1 MRMRKWTHERGA
13 IDTLDKNTCTQSF
26 KISHRFYDN
35 KQLIWARWNRYICE
49 KSRIYELLLLFLTK
63 NTFCLIARFDN
74 SPTIFCTTMKNFW
87 GINLNWNKAVSRYRY
102 VWLGITM
109 SRKIIFTAQ
118 QQKGSNIILN
128 KTHRKCNIELLF
140 FSISFLQQLWFM
152 LQFTDKIDVVGT
164 TSDNIPSKEIY

>member
-1 MRMRKWTHERGA
+1 
-13 IDTLDKNTCTQSF
+13 
-26 KISHRFYDN
+26 
-35 KQLIWARWNRYICE
+35 
-49 KSRIYELLLLFLTK
+49 
-63 NTFCLIARFDN
+63 
-74 SPTIFCTTMKNFW
+74 
-87 GINLNWNKAVSRYRY
+87 
-102 VWLGITM
+102 M